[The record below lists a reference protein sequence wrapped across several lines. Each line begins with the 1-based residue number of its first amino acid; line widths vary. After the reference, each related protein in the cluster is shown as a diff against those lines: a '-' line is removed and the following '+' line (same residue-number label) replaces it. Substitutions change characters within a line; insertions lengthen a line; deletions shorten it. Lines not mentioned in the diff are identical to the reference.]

1 MLLEMVL
8 KKILKCL
15 VYFYCVEFVS
25 MIFLQRLAFNF
36 VFNKLAFNFVF
47 NKFISSTRKK
57 KKKLASFKKNLKCQ
71 CIKNTD
77 QIAQNFKKNCFVV
90 VVSNEMVKSNLHIF
104 SKFFAN
110 NKSNFA
116 RKQCCVLHAT
126 KNVSLINYRTYF
138 LLLF

>member
-15 VYFYCVEFVS
+15 VYFYCYVEFVS
-25 MIFLQRLAFNF
+25 RIFLQRLAFNF

-47 NKFISSTRKK
+47 NKFISSTRKTK
-57 KKKLASFKKNLKCQ
+57 FLLFKKNLKCQ
-71 CIKNTD
+71 CIRNTD

-104 SKFFAN
+104 SKFFAS

-116 RKQCCVLHAT
+116 REQCCVLHAT